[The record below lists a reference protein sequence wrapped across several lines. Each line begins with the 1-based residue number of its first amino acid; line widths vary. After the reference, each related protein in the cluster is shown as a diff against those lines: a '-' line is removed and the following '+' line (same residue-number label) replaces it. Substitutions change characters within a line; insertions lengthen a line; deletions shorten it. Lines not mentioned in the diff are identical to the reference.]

1 MKTIFTVLQDI
12 EKLIYKI
19 LMWVILIPK
28 TIVQI
33 TLHPRWASEYVREE
47 LHEGEGHFDEYI
59 SPVIL
64 LLIVALLPSIGY
76 NALPRFG
83 AKISSPAETNLT
95 TDRFLSFEAQA
106 DFISASPSLE
116 HYAIWEVWKKN
127 ADGEYLLES
136 DDFHP
141 REDGNNAIQIVDN
154 NTVKDRFL
162 YSFGPGEYY
171 VYASVGNVDVGRE
184 ESPVIESYD
193 AYVTVVVPV
202 SAADPVKVS
211 SESDQALN
219 AKAGVQEADFLN
231 RVKDEQTIFLAL
243 ALMMPP
249 LLFAFVSKIF
259 RDKIDENTLK
269 DNFYVQCY
277 YFSPLSLAIWGT
289 YYSFYFFTAD
299 AYLYFGSDYALPVL
313 LFPLTLAVLWF
324 VRTEIKNIAWERKT
338 PIWRATV
345 IVAVC
350 IGILGLLA
358 NIIFSY
364 DVYMNGLRL
373 LAIRA
378 FPIIGFLLLIGYGFT
393 WYRRRREKK
402 ERIMGWNIAGFAI
415 LGTVFLW
422 VMFQLV
428 GYTGFTSTA
437 PVAVVEPQGTGV
449 AVVVQ
454 ATSTQVVAAT
464 QDASVPPQA
473 TPTIVLST
481 PTPQPTPTIELP
493 RYYTE
498 EFNAPLI
505 TWFDFMTYGDSRMV
519 DQKVD
524 LGVLSVRLTPLEEK
538 FSWYYQINNAF
549 TYSDVR
555 VETVV
560 KNQGNNSNG
569 ISLICRYSD
578 VGWYEVVFSSS
589 GEYWV
594 YVVDNQ
600 GIVSQGY
607 NEIANGGS
615 AVILQGLKTN
625 VYALECR
632 GNELGLFINQ
642 EEINRLTDNRF
653 QLAEG
658 KVGLAVSAP
667 KKLPVNVDFESFT
680 VSEP

>member
-1 MKTIFTVLQDI
+1 LQDI

-33 TLHPRWASEYVREE
+33 TLHPRWASEYVRKE
-47 LHEGEGHFDEYI
+47 LNEGEGHFDEYI

-76 NALPRFG
+76 NALPKFG
-83 AKISSPAETNLT
+83 ATISSPAETNLT
-95 TDRFLSFEAQA
+95 TDRFLSFEVQG
-106 DFISASPSLE
+106 DFISASPSLA
-116 HYAIWEVWKKN
+116 HFAIWEVWKKN

-136 DDFHP
+136 DEFHP

-162 YSFGPGEYY
+162 YTFGPGEYY

-193 AYVTVVVPV
+193 AYITVVVPL

-211 SESDQALN
+211 SESEQALD
-219 AKAGVQEADFLN
+219 AKAGAQEADFLN

-249 LLFAFVSKIF
+249 LLFAFVSKVF
-259 RDKIDENTLK
+259 RGAIDENTLK
-269 DNFYVQCY
+269 DNFYLQCY

-299 AYLYFGSDYALPVL
+299 AYLYFGADYALPVL

-324 VRTEIKNIAWERKT
+324 VRTEIKNIAWERKA
-338 PIWRATV
+338 PIWKATILV
-345 IVAVC
+345 VMC
-350 IGILGLLA
+350 IGILGYMA
-358 NIIFSY
+358 QVIFSF
-364 DVYMNGLRL
+364 DTYMNSLRL
-373 LAIRA
+373 FAIRA
-378 FPIIGFLLLIGYGFT
+378 FPILGLLLVAGYGFT
-393 WYRRRREKK
+393 WYRRRRQKK
-402 ERIMGWNIAGFAI
+402 ENILSWNIAGFAI
-415 LGTVFLW
+415 LGAVFLW
-422 VMFQLV
+422 VMFQFV

-464 QDASVPPQA
+464 QDASVSPQA
-473 TPTIVLST
+473 TPQSTPTVALST
-481 PTPQPTPTIELP
+481 PTPQPTPTIEPP

-498 EFNAPLI
+498 EFNAPLL

-524 LGVLSVRLTPLEEK
+524 LGVFSVRLTPLEEK

-569 ISLICRYSD
+569 ISLVCRYSD
-578 VGWYEVVFSSS
+578 VGWYEAVFSSS

-615 AVILQGLKTN
+615 ALILQGLKTN

-632 GNELGLFINQ
+632 GNELGLFVNQ
-642 EEINRLTDNRF
+642 EEIKRVTDNRF